1 MFNIS
6 SILIGV
12 LVLLNSF
19 GFTVSTHFCGGE
31 KVKSAIGMT
40 KIDFSCGMKK
50 EKENCPQKNELHS
63 SCCVNVFDYHNL
75 DETVKKDVV
84 KLKKITLSPPVLP
97 IIKASFTTKQ
107 VCNINQNFSPPLLV
121 KDHTITLCSFLI

>member
-31 KVKSAIGMT
+31 KVKSAIGLT
-40 KIDFSCGMKK
+40 KIDLSCGMKK
-50 EKENCPQKNELHS
+50 EKENCPQQDELHS

-84 KLKKITLSPPVLP
+84 ELKKITFFTPILP
-97 IIKASFTTKQ
+97 IIKAAFTTQQ
-107 VCNINQNFSPPLLV
+107 VCNVNHLFSPPLLV
-121 KDHTITLCSFLI
+121 KDYTISLCSYLI